1 MTAEHIRVRCVY
13 AEKSARICFNLKDD
27 KINGKTR
34 SLKGA
39 DDESVDSN

>member
-27 KINGKTR
+27 KINERAR
-34 SLKGA
+34 SLKGVTN
-39 DDESVDSN
+39 EKR